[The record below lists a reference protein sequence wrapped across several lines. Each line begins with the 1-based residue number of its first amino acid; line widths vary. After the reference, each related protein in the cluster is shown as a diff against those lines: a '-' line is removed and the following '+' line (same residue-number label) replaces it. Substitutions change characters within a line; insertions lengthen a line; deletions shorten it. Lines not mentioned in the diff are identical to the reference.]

1 MNALG
6 PFLCLSLALTAAP
19 AMAETVR
26 VLEHL
31 IMDEQRLGGEKI
43 GEFSSLVRAPD
54 GNGLLAVSDRGYI
67 ARLNVTIDDDR
78 LTAVAVTELH
88 PLTGPEGAAM
98 RKGFSPEAAA
108 VLPDGNL
115 AVVNEA
121 TAALHV
127 FDTTGALLF
136 DDLLP
141 PPLRDVALQAS
152 AKDGVEA
159 LAFTAA
165 TGAIAVSE
173 EPYLGEPRN
182 RHLLHSAFAGSWVI
196 NVDGPE
202 STSIKGL
209 EVEGDKLFVLE
220 RTRDDVTDAL
230 YPFLRILDLAECQ
243 AAMACTG
250 TAHPLTIGTLTDAD
264 FEGIAALG
272 GGRFLIVSDDKID
285 GVLRSVF
292 ALLAVE

>member
-1 MNALG
+1 MSALG
-6 PFLCLSLALTAAP
+6 PFLCLPLALTAAP

-26 VLEHL
+26 VLDHL
-31 IMDEQRLGGEKI
+31 IMGEQRFGGEKI

-67 ARLNVTIDDDR
+67 ARLKVTIDDAR
-78 LTAVAVTELH
+78 LTSVAVTELH

-98 RKGFSPEAAA
+98 PKGFSPEAAA

-115 AVVNEA
+115 AVVDEA
-121 TAALHV
+121 TATLHV
-127 FDTTGALLF
+127 FDATGAWLF

-182 RHLLHSAFAGSWVI
+182 RHLLHSTFAGSWVI
-196 NVDGPE
+196 KVDGPE

-209 EVEGDKLFVLE
+209 EVEGDTLFVLE

-250 TAHPLTIGTLTDAD
+250 TAHPLNIGILTDAD